1 MLTTRGFQSR
11 IHRKKPTGR
20 WMPQRMRVAKARK
33 SKVRVAVEH
42 VFAHQKGLMGV
53 FIRTIGLARAKVK
66 IGLANLAD
74 NMRRFVW
81 LQGRSAPACGRES
94 ARSAATG
101 EIACKKRPMAARSAV
116 PEPWLPPWRTTMRL
130 LEVSNCQA
138 PCERR

>member
-81 LQGRSAPACGRES
+81 LQGRSAPA
-94 ARSAATG
+94 
-101 EIACKKRPMAARSAV
+101 
-116 PEPWLPPWRTTMRL
+116 
-130 LEVSNCQA
+130 
-138 PCERR
+138 